1 MLLRGRETGGEAGGG
16 NLLPPLLAKGSRN
29 FSGRR
34 GWQRIVIRRVAG
46 IVLEAGWMGTVRLSE
61 MHEYCRS
68 VAHLASGKRG
78 L

>member
-1 MLLRGRETGGEAGGG
+1 MLLGGRETGGEAGGG

-46 IVLEAGWMGTVRLSE
+46 IVLEAG
-61 MHEYCRS
+61 
-68 VAHLASGKRG
+68 
-78 L
+78 